1 MVMYRYE
8 ILFYILLIIKLK
20 RWKIG
25 DIREKIGLF
34 VKDDVSYD
42 SISVN
47 VKDEEEVIYCNE
59 EMIKWVVEDFVMSRY
74 VVLYRYE
81 KW

>member
-25 DIREKIGLF
+25 DIKEKIGLF
-34 VKDDVSYD
+34 VKGDVSYD

-59 EMIKWVVEDFVMSRY
+59 EMIKWVVEDFVVSRY